1 MTGRRLG
8 AAASALALTVAL
20 LAGCGGSDGD
30 KMSRRAADQLQDQ
43 VAAIEYAAAGEAYGP
58 AQEGLDQLRSTTRR
72 LAENGQLG
80 PDRAARIL
88 AQIDHVDAV
97 LTDLT
102 SG

>member
-1 MTGRRLG
+1 MSRRRLG
-8 AAASALALTVAL
+8 AVASALILTVGVVS
-20 LAGCGGSDGD
+20 GCGGSDD
-30 KMSRRAADQLQDQ
+30 AKLSRRAADQLQDQ

-72 LAENGQLG
+72 LAESGQLG

-88 AQIDHVDAV
+88 AEADRVEAV
-97 LTDLT
+97 LADLT